1 MPGDPDSVDGPAAS
15 VPLAAIPD
23 PVATVGGEGP
33 PSLVAWNGQFERR
46 FEVAPDMA
54 LDAWWERNGLADR
67 EADYGAVRSAL
78 AAGDRMSVTVGRA
91 TDGGDR
97 LRLRVTT
104 GEGDTCHLFARP
116 VREDAPGDDVDRIAS
131 VLSHDLRNPLDVA
144 KANLRAARETGDD
157 ERFEAVARAHDR
169 IGLIIEDVLALARG
183 GGELDRRADV
193 DIERVAAAA
202 WESVETADATFT
214 VDDAPAGV
222 EADPDRVQ
230 RLLENLFRNA
240 VEHGSTGSQPG
251 ADDAVEHGSTS
262 PRPEDEDAVE
272 HGSTSSQPGA
282 DDAVEHASG
291 DTGAAVRLGRL
302 DDGDGFYVADDGPG
316 IDPAEHDRVF
326 DSGYT
331 DRDGGTGLGLT
342 IVDRI
347 ATAHGWTVSLAD
359 AASGGARFEFRG
371 VD

>member
-23 PVATVGGEGP
+23 PVATVGGDDP

-67 EADYGAVRSAL
+67 EADREAVRSAL
-78 AAGDRMSVTVGRA
+78 AAGDRMAVTVGRA
-91 TDGGDR
+91 IDGGDR

-104 GEGDTCHLFARP
+104 GEGDTRHLFARP

-144 KANLRAARETGDD
+144 KANLRAAHETGDD

-183 GGELDRRADV
+183 GGELDRRTDV

-202 WESVETADATFT
+202 WESVETVDATFT

-240 VEHGSTGSQPG
+240 VEHGST
-251 ADDAVEHGSTS
+251 
-262 PRPEDEDAVE
+262 
-272 HGSTSSQPGA
+272 SSQPGA
-282 DDAVEHASG
+282 DDAA
-291 DTGAAVRLGRL
+291 AAVRLGGL
-302 DDGDGFYVADDGPG
+302 DDGGGFYVADDGPG
-316 IDPAEHDRVF
+316 IDPTEHDRVF

-331 DRDGGTGLGLT
+331 HRDDGTGLGLT

-347 ATAHGWTVSLAD
+347 ATAHGWTVSLVD